1 MVEPWLAGP
10 LAGIDPLLSPLFY
23 SFAQARQ
30 EFADATDGLTTSQIW
45 ARPHRLAPVGFHIRH
60 AGGAV
65 DRLGTYL
72 QGRQLSDSQMSALGA
87 ELEPGASRQQL
98 LDNLDAALSGCEQY
112 VRTVHVESLR
122 EPREVG
128 RKRLPT
134 TVHGLIVH
142 IAEHTMRHVGQA
154 VTTAKLVRA
163 LGVSTQ

>member
-1 MVEPWLAGP
+1 
-10 LAGIDPLLSPLFY
+10 
-23 SFAQARQ
+23 
-30 EFADATDGLTTSQIW
+30 
-45 ARPHRLAPVGFHIRH
+45 
-60 AGGAV
+60 
-65 DRLGTYL
+65 
-72 QGRQLSDSQMSALGA
+72 MSALGA

-98 LDNLDAALSGCEQY
+98 LDTLDAALSGCEQD
-112 VRTVHVESLR
+112 VRTVHVDSLR
-122 EPREVG
+122 DAREVG